1 MDEPL
6 NAPSLSLIYERRG
19 SATKVEGVGE
29 VKGGGRR
36 CAAVS
41 NTHRDSKAYACVDLV
56 ASLFYFSQQIWELWE
71 DFSFF
76 FLFPLHPQ
84 VTLMFQTIIAVKW
97 PRLSIALKGELKFS
111 GCHLKH
117 EAETTVKSWCS
128 SRGQIL
134 LLLFPVLWQPKV
146 TISYKCGK
154 QMTFQFFL
162 GHPPALLLPS
172 LSLSVQKDDF
182 HSACN
187 VDRNSVLLSPKEI
200 HSRSKNKAW
209 FWEVQNYFLPRE
221 VIKMNNIEWSAFAT
235 LTVWIRVSTRTIDFD
250 SSP

>member
-1 MDEPL
+1 MPQ
-6 NAPSLSLIYERRG
+6 
-19 SATKVEGVGE
+19 SATHTEILKRMHVWIWLRLCFIFPNRSENC
-29 VKGGGRR
+29 GRIF
-36 CAAVS
+36 
-41 NTHRDSKAYACVDLV
+41 L
-56 ASLFYFSQQIWELWE
+56 
-71 DFSFF
+71 F

-84 VTLMFQTIIAVKW
+84 VTFMFQTIIAVKW
-97 PRLSIALKGELKFS
+97 PHLSIALKGELKFS

-209 FWEVQNYFLPRE
+209 F
-221 VIKMNNIEWSAFAT
+221 
-235 LTVWIRVSTRTIDFD
+235 
-250 SSP
+250 

>member
-1 MDEPL
+1 MPQ
-6 NAPSLSLIYERRG
+6 
-19 SATKVEGVGE
+19 SATHTEILKRMHVWIWLRLCFIFPNRSENC
-29 VKGGGRR
+29 GRIF
-36 CAAVS
+36 
-41 NTHRDSKAYACVDLV
+41 L
-56 ASLFYFSQQIWELWE
+56 
-71 DFSFF
+71 F

-84 VTLMFQTIIAVKW
+84 VTFMFQTIIAVKW
-97 PRLSIALKGELKFS
+97 PHLSIALKGELKFS

-128 SRGQIL
+128 SRCQIL

-209 FWEVQNYFLPRE
+209 F
-221 VIKMNNIEWSAFAT
+221 
-235 LTVWIRVSTRTIDFD
+235 
-250 SSP
+250 